1 MNIET
6 NKTETI
12 TWDIEGCKATASTEN
27 TTIKNV
33 VIAMLSGGA
42 SGDNRMQA
50 TDEQFIRDVHKAL
63 TELINH
69 VDKQRNVGNPSIDN
83 GIESMSVTLT
93 DEGEEHY

>member
-33 VIAMLSGGA
+33 VIAMLSGSA

-69 VDKQRNVGNPSIDN
+69 VDKQRGVGKLDTPINPPVKAETI
-83 GIESMSVTLT
+83 TL
-93 DEGEEHY
+93 DDDLK